1 MLHLQHPC
9 YVSRDTRTENRK
21 LSGLAKMT
29 FFQRVKD
36 VFEKHQA
43 RRVARFQIENLTERQ
58 LNDLGLSKKE
68 LRAILEV

>member
-1 MLHLQHPC
+1 
-9 YVSRDTRTENRK
+9 
-21 LSGLAKMT
+21 MT

-43 RRVARFQIENLTERQ
+43 RRVARFQIEHLTERQ